1 MPERTEEGLL
11 ARLKRAGLSFVPG
24 AAGKYRFCTVT
35 RQACGTA
42 EPLIKKLSGDRIW
55 SFFYSCDGIDGET
68 ARLIGDDGSQ
78 LTVPTELL
86 PAGTAEGSVL
96 RRTGDAFVPDP
107 AETARR
113 RAQMAVLLACAAG
126 TGHCP
131 AGSPA
136 KPEGQ
141 PDDAAAGNAGNRPGA
156 DQLFSKRRTG
166 SRTGRARTCP
176 KGHAPSA

>member
-1 MPERTEEGLL
+1 MEL
-11 ARLKRAGLSFVPG
+11 
-24 AAGKYRFCTVT
+24 
-35 RQACGTA
+35 
-42 EPLIKKLSGDRIW
+42 
-55 SFFYSCDGIDGET
+55 FYSCDGIDGET

-86 PAGTAEGSVL
+86 PVGTAEGSVL

-141 PDDAAAGNAGNRPGA
+141 PDDAAAGNAGSRPGA
-156 DQLFSKRRTG
+156 DQLFSKRRIG